1 MTALHYIAIHSVPEM
16 AEVLMI
22 CGANKSLRSKLNKLP
37 AEDAKAV
44 NKGEMAMAI
53 MQFKPSK
60 EEREERMT
68 FMEHQYGLPITV
80 APKMKLPTAQDLE
93 QQFSTNADFLNR

>member
-1 MTALHYIAIHSVPEM
+1 MTALHYIAISSVPEM
-16 AEVLMI
+16 AEVLLI
-22 CGANKSLRSKLNKLP
+22 CGANKSLRSRNNKLP
-37 AEDAKAV
+37 AEEAKAM

-53 MQFKPSK
+53 MQFKPPK
-60 EEREERMT
+60 GEREERMT
-68 FMEHQYGLPITV
+68 YMEHAYGLPITV